1 MVNIKFLL
9 EKNKDTIIYEEILG
23 IYQNNK
29 LMFNLN
35 NDKYTITKEKFIK
48 ETKDNKIVFDFLK
61 REAMIVLKENNM
73 NLYVSIEI
81 KKFVFENSYIEII
94 YRIETEDDTYNCI
107 KIEYK

>member
-9 EKNKDTIIYEEILG
+9 EKNKDTIIYKEILG

-35 NDKYTITKEKFIK
+35 NDKYTITKENFIK
-48 ETKDNKIVFDFLK
+48 ETKDNKVVFDFLNH
-61 REAMIVLKENNM
+61 EAMILLKENNM
-73 NLYVSIEI
+73 KLYVNIEI